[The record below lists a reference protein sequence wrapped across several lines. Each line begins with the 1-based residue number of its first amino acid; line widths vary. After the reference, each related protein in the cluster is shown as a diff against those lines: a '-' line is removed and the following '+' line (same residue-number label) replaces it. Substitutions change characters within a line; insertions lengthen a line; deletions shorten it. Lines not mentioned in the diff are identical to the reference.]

1 VSNMRRTKR
10 LVALAAG
17 LALVAAACGGDDDN
31 SGSAATTAPAGSAA
45 PATTAGAAAT
55 TPSSGATETTA
66 AGSTATTASGGS
78 TPTGATAMTIT
89 VDLNPKA
96 VWEDGTPITYA
107 DLQCTWQAVVNTPG
121 SLTTAGYDQITS
133 VEKGTSDKQA
143 VISLKSVYGP
153 YKTLFSDASTPIIK
167 KAAVDNCKDVSGDFS
182 TEMPV
187 SGRSMKLESWSE
199 GQSVLVPNDKYWGDD
214 KMAAGTKIVFV
225 PQTDSDTEIASLKA
239 GQVDYAYPQISTALG
254 DSMKGT
260 TNKIDVASGGDYEA
274 LYFQQ
279 LKGPF
284 ADKDFRTAFS
294 ESIDRQA
301 LFDQI
306 YAPIFESAGAK
317 GELLDCGSIVQGPYC
332 PPDNFQNT
340 YDPTAAEKTLTDAG
354 WAKNGDGLWAKDGNV
369 PTIRWMVNT
378 GNSRRENAQAYLIPL
393 LKTAGFNVVADN
405 CESDCVFQQRLPAL
419 DYDLGMYIN
428 TAPPDPQYLT
438 PLYTC
443 DAIPSEANG
452 NKGQNQTGWCNQAAS
467 DALHKADV
475 TVDPDARKQLIFSA
489 LKAQDTDHVL
499 LPIVNYPKTG
509 VYNTAKI
516 GGPVTANTAN
526 FFPFANMQQWKDVDG
541 DGQTVIGAEQWP
553 SCLNPVT
560 ECANSSWYVWTI
572 SFPLLPGIWDT
583 QNDQS
588 VKISNLVTAEPVVKV
603 L

>member
-1 VSNMRRTKR
+1 MSNMRRAKR
-10 LVALAAG
+10 LVAVAAG
-17 LALVAAACGGDDDN
+17 LSIVAAACGDDDN
-31 SGSAATTAPAGSAA
+31 SAATTAAGTQAPGTTAA
-45 PATTAGAAAT
+45 AETTTTGATGTTAAGPETTAGAS
-55 TPSSGATETTA
+55 TPSGETK
-66 AGSTATTASGGS
+66 
-78 TPTGATAMTIT
+78 MTIT
-89 VDLNPKA
+89 VDLNPNA
-96 VWEDGTPITYA
+96 VWEDGTPITWE

-153 YKTLFSDASTPIIK
+153 YKILFSDASTPIIK
-167 KAAVDNCKDVSGDFS
+167 KAAVDNCMDVSGDFS
-182 TEMPV
+182 TEMPI
-187 SGRSMKLESWSE
+187 SGRAVKLESWSPS
-199 GQSVLVPNDKYWGDD
+199 QSVVVANDKYWGDD
-214 KMAAGTKIVFV
+214 KMTGGKIVFV
-225 PQTDSDTEIASLKA
+225 PQTDTDTEIASLKA

-254 DSMKGT
+254 TALAGT
-260 TNKIDVASGGDYEA
+260 SSKIDVASGGDYEG

-317 GELLDCGSIVQGPYC
+317 GQLLNCGPIVEGPYC
-332 PPDNFQNT
+332 PTDNFQNT
-340 YDPTAAEKTLTDAG
+340 YDPTKAEKTLTDAG

-369 PTIRWMVNT
+369 PTIRWMVNA

-393 LKTAGFNVVADN
+393 LRTAGFNVVADN
-405 CESDCVFQQRLPAL
+405 CEADCVFQQRLPAL
-419 DYDLGMYIN
+419 DYDLAMYIN

-443 DAIPSEANG
+443 DGIPSEANG
-452 NKGQNQTGWCNQAAS
+452 NKGQNQSGWCNQTAT
-467 DALHKADV
+467 DALHEADV
-475 TVDPDARKQLIFSA
+475 TVDPAKRKDLIVSA
-489 LKAQDTDHVL
+489 LKAMDTDHVM
-499 LPIVNYPKTG
+499 LPLVNYPKTG
-509 VYNTAKI
+509 VYNTAKV
-516 GGPVTANTAN
+516 GGTVTANTAN
-526 FFPFANMQQWKDVDG
+526 FFPLIDVQGWKDVDG
-541 DGQTVIGAEQWP
+541 DGQIVIGAEQWP

-560 ECANSSWYVWTI
+560 ECANSSWSVWTI
-572 SFPLLPGIWDT
+572 SFPFLPGIWET